1 MDDNCDDAEKRTIL
15 LKAEPIPGTP
25 HILIAEQQPA
35 LQEMLCW
42 MLQLAG
48 YRTTVC
54 ADRDATLTWRE
65 QALPGDD
72 PALILLDLSLLCA
85 TEVADFLSHLRTRW
99 LDAGNVLPQIIVM
112 TTNAQVKT
120 ALRQRERV
128 LQKPFHVRNLLILI
142 QQVLPAAVRSEG

>member
-1 MDDNCDDAEKRTIL
+1 MTTVTTPRSVQSFS
-15 LKAEPIPGTP
+15 EPIPGTP

-42 MLQLAG
+42 MLQPAG

-65 QALPGDD
+65 QTLPGDN
-72 PALILLDLSLLCA
+72 PTLILLDLSLLYA

-99 LDAGNVLPQIIVM
+99 LDAGYVLPQIIVI
-112 TTNAQVKT
+112 TTNTQVKT